1 MYPVTYFH
9 HLKLVLTL
17 SSGNVFLVVQDGF
30 DDPRL
35 LGVFGIFQKGT
46 LKLVFLRRIGANVPV
61 LDIRSQEGTVVEV
74 LFGQD
79 RSIVF
84 HESCGESREKWTRH
98 DG

>member
-1 MYPVTYFH
+1 MQNLIGKHENQNEFR
-9 HLKLVLTL
+9 
-17 SSGNVFLVVQDGF
+17 SQ
-30 DDPRL
+30 RI
-35 LGVFGIFQKGT
+35 GIFQKGT
-46 LKLVFLRRIGANVPV
+46 LKLVFLSRIGAYLPV
-61 LDIRSQEGTVVEV
+61 LDIRSQEGTVVQV